1 VYPYERPEPGRGSS
15 GFPWYEVITIVVF
28 SGQAILTTMYLH
40 RYGFSW
46 GRGILA
52 LGSAALVLG
61 ACGTLMRR
69 GRAKTSTRES

>member
-1 VYPYERPEPGRGSS
+1 M
-15 GFPWYEVITIVVF
+15 VVF

-61 ACGTLMRR
+61 ACGTLIRR
-69 GRAKTSTRES
+69 WRAKHGARES